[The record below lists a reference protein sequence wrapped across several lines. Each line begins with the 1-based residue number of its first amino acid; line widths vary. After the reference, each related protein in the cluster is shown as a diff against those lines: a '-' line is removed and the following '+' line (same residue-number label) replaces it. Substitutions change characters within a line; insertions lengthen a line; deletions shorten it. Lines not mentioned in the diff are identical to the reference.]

1 MKTFLKTLIC
11 AVAVGLAAALVLL
24 GVRFVKYKKTEAAV
38 KQAVIKQQEVWEKVT
53 YARETDDNDTEK
65 DTAYN
70 VTGAAKCAMPS
81 LVSVGV
87 TSVTYSYDFFG
98 RKYPY
103 ESKGNASGIIAA
115 QNYGEILIVT
125 NNHVVDGA
133 SEVEV
138 TFIDGATAAAEVKAA
153 EESEDLA
160 VIAVKLS
167 DISADTLSAIR
178 IATFGDSDLLVPG
191 DMVIAVGNALG
202 YGQSVTVGYVS
213 ALNREVEM
221 SDDYTLTLI
230 QTDVAI
236 NPGNSGGALLNARGE
251 VVGINNAKIAS
262 ETVEG
267 ICYAIP
273 SSTAIPIIEVLMTRK
288 TLPTNEQA
296 YLGFTGQI
304 VTAENSKFYNLPRGI
319 YVKEV
324 RSGSPAETAGIK
336 VGDVIVAING
346 KTVNSQEGYEKIMS
360 YTPGGSEGTV
370 TVKRLTEGKY
380 EEETFNVTFGYKAE

>member
-1 MKTFLKTLIC
+1 MIC
-11 AVAVGLAAALVLL
+11 ALSAGLVVSLAFV
-24 GVRFVKYKKTEAAV
+24 GVRFIKYKKTEAAV
-38 KQAVIKQQEVWEKVT
+38 KQAVIKQQEVWEKVS
-53 YARETDDNDTEK
+53 YARDNNTDDPGTDG
-65 DTAYN
+65 DPSYGVA
-70 VTGAAKCAMPS
+70 GAAKCAMPS

-98 RKYPY
+98 RQYPY
-103 ESKGNASGIIAA
+103 ETKGSASGIIAA
-115 QNYGEILIVT
+115 QNFGEILIVT

-138 TFIDGATAAAEVKAA
+138 TFIDGAKAEAEVKAT

-160 VIAVKLS
+160 VIGVKLS
-167 DISADTLSAIR
+167 DISAETLSVIR

-221 SDDYTLTLI
+221 SDEYTLTLI

-262 ETVEG
+262 EDVEG

-288 TLPTNEQA
+288 TLPVGEQA
-296 YLGFTGQI
+296 YLGITGQI
-304 VTAENSKFYNLPRGI
+304 VTAENSKLYNLPRGI

-324 RSGSPAETAGIK
+324 RSGSPAERAGIR
-336 VGDVIVAING
+336 VGDVITEINK
-346 KTVNSQEGYEKIMS
+346 KTVNSQEAYEKIMS

-370 TVKRLTEGKY
+370 TVKRLSEGKY
-380 EEETFNVTFGYKAE
+380 KEETLNVTFGYRAD